1 VSALSGGERGRL
13 LLAQALAQPSN
24 LLVLDEPTNDLD
36 LETLDLLEEMIDD
49 YPGTVMLVSHDR
61 DFLDRTV
68 TAVAVAEGDGR
79 WNVYAGGYSDMV
91 AQRGE
96 GVTAKAVAKADARAP
111 REKSEAP
118 ASTAPKN
125 RLTFKDKHAL
135 ETLPARIAKLE
146 ADIARLSKTIADPN
160 LYAKDRAAFD
170 KASDA
175 LAKAHAALAQAEDD
189 WLRLEEL
196 REQVEA
202 RQDLAR

>member
-1 VSALSGGERGRL
+1 V
-13 LLAQALAQPSN
+13 
-24 LLVLDEPTNDLD
+24 V
-36 LETLDLLEEMIDD
+36 
-49 YPGTVMLVSHDR
+49 
-61 DFLDRTV
+61 
-68 TAVAVAEGDGR
+68 VAEGDGR

-96 GVTAKAVAKADARAP
+96 GVTAKAIAKGDAKAS

-118 ASTAPKN
+118 ASTVPKS

-146 ADIARLSKTIADPN
+146 ADIARLSKTIADPS

-170 KASDA
+170 KASAA
-175 LAKAHAALAQAEDD
+175 LGKAQAELAQAEDD

-202 RQDLAR
+202 R